1 LTDCIQVAEAKTE
14 KRKLAEGEVKNLI
27 AKKSRM
33 EKDIEAL
40 VKSADAFAMQAEE
53 SSDLSLIAKSNSM
66 RKSSKEKRVQL
77 STVQKQLADKQQE
90 LLNI

>member
-1 LTDCIQVAEAKTE
+1 MQVAVAKTE
-14 KRKLAEGEVKNLI
+14 KRKLAEETVKDLI

-53 SSDLSLIAKSNSM
+53 SSDLSLVAKSNSM
-66 RKSSKEKRVQL
+66 RKSSKEKGVQL
-77 STVQKQLADKQQE
+77 SAVHKLLADKQQE
-90 LLNI
+90 LLNL